1 MELFARGSSV
11 RLRSCHEKYLFAV
24 DDEKAVRQ
32 SSDDGT
38 SRQSVWTVEIVPR
51 KPDFIRLKSCYG
63 KYLTAS
69 ESSFLL
75 GVTGQKVV
83 QTPPFR
89 QAEHESHWE
98 PIGDDG
104 SPPVKLMSWNGNY
117 LRGNGGSPPW
127 KNSVTHDHEPHAHK
141 KWILWTVE
149 VVESPENVSLADDGF
164 SSPAASSFNSAV
176 NDESSVEESPTFG
189 SSDSIGSD
197 PVSVSSSKLMF
208 TPSMS
213 GTSTPKPIEKKD
225 PKKSVEHLS
234 AIDTFRIAKSVRLR
248 SSAHEKYLVADD
260 NEESVVMGRNGQSK
274 EARWRVELV
283 PGSEDLIRLKSCHG
297 GYLTASNERLMLGAT
312 GHNVVQSRRTGA
324 GDPAGEWKPVADGSK
339 VKLKSRTGG
348 NFLRANGRMPPWR
361 NSVTHDIPN
370 RSATHDWVVWEV
382 DVVEIMERSHETG

>member
-1 MELFARGSSV
+1 MELFARGSAV
-11 RLRSCHEKYLFAV
+11 RLRSCHDKYLFAL

-32 SSDDGT
+32 ISDGT
-38 SRQSVWTVEIVPR
+38 SRQSVWTVEMVPR

-98 PIGDDG
+98 PIRDG
-104 SPPVKLMSWNGNY
+104 SPPVVKLMSWNGTY

-149 VVESPENVSLADDGF
+149 VVESPENVSVAHGF
-164 SSPAASSFNSAV
+164 SSPASSFNSAV
-176 NDESSVEESPTFG
+176 NEDESAHESSVKESN
-189 SSDSIGSD
+189 GSD
-197 PVSVSSSKLMF
+197 PVF

-213 GTSTPKPIEKKD
+213 GTSTPEPIEKKD
-225 PKKSVEHLS
+225 PKKIVEHSS
-234 AIDTFRIAKSVRLR
+234 AIDIFHIAKSVRLR
-248 SSAHEKYLVADD
+248 SSAHEKYLTADD
-260 NEESVVMGRNGQSK
+260 NEESVVMGRNGSSK

-283 PGSEDLIRLKSCHG
+283 PGSEGVIRLKSCHG
-297 GYLTASNERLMLGAT
+297 GYLTASDERLMLGAT
-312 GHNVVQSRRTGA
+312 GHKVVQSRRTGD
-324 GDPAGEWKPVADGSK
+324 GEPAGEWKPVADGSK
-339 VKLKSRTGG
+339 VKLKSRNGG
-348 NFLRANGRMPPWR
+348 NFLRANGGMPPWR

-370 RSATHDWVVWEV
+370 RSATQDWVVWEV
-382 DVVEIMERSHETG
+382 DVVEIMEGSHETG

>member
-1 MELFARGSSV
+1 MELFARGSAV

-24 DDEKAVRQ
+24 DDEKVVRQ
-32 SSDDGT
+32 SSDGT
-38 SRQSVWTVEIVPR
+38 SRQSVWTVEMVPR
-51 KPDFIRLKSCYG
+51 KPDFIRLRSCYG

-75 GVTGQKVV
+75 GVTGQKIV

-98 PIGDDG
+98 PIRDG
-104 SPPVKLMSWNGNY
+104 SPVKLMSWNGTY

-149 VVESPENVSLADDGF
+149 VVESPENVSFADGF
-164 SSPAASSFNSAV
+164 SSPASSFNSTV
-176 NDESSVEESPTFG
+176 NDESAHEPTVKKPPTFG
-189 SSDSIGSD
+189 SAESIGSD

-213 GTSTPKPIEKKD
+213 GTSTPIEKED
-225 PKKSVEHLS
+225 PKKIVEHSS
-234 AIDTFRIAKSVRLR
+234 AIDIFRIAKSVRLR
-248 SSAHEKYLVADD
+248 SSAHEKYLIADD
-260 NEESVVMGRNGQSK
+260 NEESVVMGRNGSSK

-283 PGSEDLIRLKSCHG
+283 PGSEDVIRLKSCHG

-312 GHNVVQSRRTGA
+312 GHKVVQSRRTGV
-324 GDPAGEWKPVADGSK
+324 GEPAGEWKPVADGSK
-339 VKLKSRTGG
+339 VKLKSRNGG
-348 NFLRANGRMPPWR
+348 NFLRANGGMPPWR

-370 RSATHDWVVWEV
+370 RSATQDWVVWEV